1 MMTIGWRL
9 CLVSESFCIFGG
21 GKGRSVRKVLSNAVP
36 CMGNKVYYSI
46 YSLDSLNVDL
56 YINDDLQL
64 LFDLLHLY

>member
-1 MMTIGWRL
+1 MMMIGWRL
-9 CLVSESFCIFGG
+9 YFVSESFCIFGG
-21 GKGRSVRKVLSNAVP
+21 GMGRSVRKALSNAVP
-36 CMGNKVYYSI
+36 CMGNNVYYSI